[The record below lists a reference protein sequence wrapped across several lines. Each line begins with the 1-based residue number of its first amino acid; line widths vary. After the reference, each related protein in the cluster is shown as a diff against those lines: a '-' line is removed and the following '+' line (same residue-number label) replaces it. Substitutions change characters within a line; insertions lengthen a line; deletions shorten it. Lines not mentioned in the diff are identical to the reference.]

1 MMVDIEQARQLTLRG
16 YTSALVAWLSTELA
30 FKNDGP
36 VLHYLHLSKAISNER
51 YMLACDPCV
60 DMYSTDIEF
69 TSAIGYHERV
79 TSAEGDI
86 PVQ

>member
-1 MMVDIEQARQLTLRG
+1 
-16 YTSALVAWLSTELA
+16 
-30 FKNDGP
+30 
-36 VLHYLHLSKAISNER
+36 
-51 YMLACDPCV
+51 MLACDPCV

-86 PVQ
+86 PFCNNELLLHRKKSRGCVDWERKCKASQKIKELPSMI